1 MNSSGV
7 RALRQVARPAGR
19 LCVSAAGIP
28 AGGGERAR
36 ASKKSCR
43 APDDGG
49 AREQGAA
56 KRPQTTRR
64 DRRPRPGRPLHG
76 GTVTILKTTPIFYSS
91 FTPSLHPSVSLNPS
105 GTVIFVFRVVREW
118 PLQPATSSH
127 IEQSG
132 IQLWPLLLSLSLLVH
147 SCRGKWWR
155 EREEK
160 EIEGGV
166 LWLTPARY
174 LIASISLA
182 ARACVGVHGLGT
194 RSVSARVHTV
204 CLAALGLPGT
214 RQCVC
219 HCYTE
224 VFAFSF
230 RHLNYG

>member
-1 MNSSGV
+1 VKMNSSGV

-127 IEQSG
+127 IEHSG
-132 IQLWPLLLSLSLLVH
+132 IQLWPLLLSLSLSLSWCTVAEA
-147 SCRGKWWR
+147 SGGER
-155 EREEK
+155 ERRRRSR
-160 EIEGGV
+160 GV
-166 LWLTPARY
+166 Y
-174 LIASISLA
+174 
-182 ARACVGVHGLGT
+182 CG
-194 RSVSARVHTV
+194 
-204 CLAALGLPGT
+204 
-214 RQCVC
+214 
-219 HCYTE
+219 
-224 VFAFSF
+224 
-230 RHLNYG
+230 